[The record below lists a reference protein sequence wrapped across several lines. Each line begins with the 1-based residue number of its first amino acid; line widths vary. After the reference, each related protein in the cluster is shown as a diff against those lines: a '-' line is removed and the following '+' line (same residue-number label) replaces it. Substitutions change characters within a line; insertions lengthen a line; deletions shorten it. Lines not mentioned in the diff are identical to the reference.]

1 MASRPSTKRHPV
13 FARFYAR
20 ISPTMDAQGAVEHR
34 RTLLA
39 GLAGRVL
46 EVGAGNGLNFSM
58 DAAVTSLVLCSVPDQ
73 ARALAE
79 LHRVLRPGGELR
91 FLEHVRADTVGLA
104 RVQRLAD
111 HIWPTL
117 VGGCHQPRH
126 PGRYHHRRVRGHQP
140 PAVPVPREPAA
151 TAGRTPRPWDRPP
164 PTCTPARGQP
174 TAGDLGA
181 GRIVRPTRRVGQLKE
196 HEDLVTVV
204 AGSHT

>member
-1 MASRPSTKRHPV
+1 
-13 FARFYAR
+13 
-20 ISPTMDAQGAVEHR
+20 VEPEPYLR
-34 RTLLA
+34 
-39 GLAGRVL
+39 GLAEVAARQAPVSVRVVDGSADAL
-46 EVGAGNGLNFSM
+46 PAADASA
-58 DAAVTSLVLCSVPDQ
+58 DAAVASLVLCSVPDQ

-79 LHRVLRPGGELR
+79 LHRMLRPGGELR

-104 RVQRLAD
+104 RVQQLAD

-117 VGGCHQPRH
+117 VGGCHTSRDTLAAITTAGFEVTSLERFRFPESRLPQPAAPTSLGSPSADLH
-126 PGRYHHRRVRGHQP
+126 PGQR
-140 PAVPVPREPAA
+140 A
-151 TAGRTPRPWDRPP
+151 T
-164 PTCTPARGQP
+164 